1 MKIHTLFLHAFG
13 PFTQTVLDFSGS
25 AQLHL
30 VYGPNEAGKSSALRA
45 MGDLRYGIHAQS
57 KDDFLHAY
65 REMSLAGTFV
75 DASGQLLGLARR
87 KGNKDTLLL
96 ADPQTGAP
104 LAGSTVTPA
113 MLLALTGGVDRQ
125 QFDTLYALDAE
136 RLRKGGQQL
145 IQGEGELGA
154 ALFEASTG
162 TAGIQ
167 AMLATLANDAK
178 RYYAPRGQTMV
189 LNEAARQLDE
199 AQQRYKKAI
208 TRPEQWKQL
217 ERAQQEAQ
225 QQLSDIRTQLTSQR
239 QRVAQ
244 LAELR
249 AVEPLLRDLD
259 AAAQHWQQV
268 QGSVALAADARE
280 QRLAAQE
287 QARQAQEMLQAAD
300 AALHQCQQDLQGQ
313 SPEPLLLAHSGAIE
327 RLHTDAAQVRRTRD
341 EVARL
346 QAITHT
352 EAEQLRAQAE
362 RLGVPVSAGH
372 NLHALHSLHAI
383 SAQMPSAD
391 EHSAAEQALQQMH
404 DARHSLHS
412 ALAQQE
418 ALTARQQ
425 QLQQLQQQAQAL
437 VSPQQQQALS
447 LALQRALSLGDAEP
461 RREALQR
468 AADADQRKL
477 QQTLKDMGLTAA
489 QDLSARGHLASAR
502 IDDYEQAQNAWHSA
516 AALDH
521 SELQTLDKHLAE
533 QQRRRAGLGA
543 VGEVIT
549 AATLQQARALR
560 EQNWQ
565 GVRAAFV
572 VCASPTPANHS
583 ALVQDFERAQNEA
596 DRQADLLRE
605 GAQRAAQITEC
616 EQRIA
621 EMQQAQQALIA
632 RQAER
637 QTALAAS
644 QARWAQT
651 LAQAGVPLG
660 GAAEVREWLQLRHS
674 ALEQQER
681 WQQKSDEQ
689 TALQAQIDSAQSA
702 LCAALAALGAVIPPD
717 ASDLA
722 SQVALGT
729 ALERDLVRQRAAIE
743 QRSQDL
749 ADVAQGLQAQA
760 RQVAQQQQ
768 QVQASQNALSVH
780 CQRLYLCADAAPA
793 QVRAQC
799 QAMRDW
805 SSAYLL
811 HHKQLLQLHALQ
823 AHASALAS
831 DAAALG
837 ARLNEPLS
845 EPIELWV
852 DALARRLAQSREAS
866 ALHAALRKTEAAEHQ
881 RQQRAQALLASAQQT
896 LAALCAQ
903 AQVGQAEALPEAE
916 DQSQQRRAAEQ
927 RWQASTLQLAKT
939 SAQDANALRAAL
951 AQQDSAAL
959 DQEKQACIAH
969 IEQLEGDEKTAIAT
983 AYAAQQALAAIDTS
997 DAAALAREEMESA
1010 VARYRAGVR
1019 PWAQLKLAHALLSQ
1033 ALRRHR
1039 EQAQGPVLALASG
1052 YFCQMTGGR
1061 FARLLVDA
1069 DGHGHG
1075 ENPLLLAQP
1084 EQGAP
1089 IGIAAL
1095 SEGTADQ
1102 LHLALRLAALQVQ
1115 RQPERQTSQ
1124 TSQTSQMLP
1133 MPLVLDD
1140 VLMTADD
1147 ARAAQMLQ
1155 ALAQFAAQQQV
1166 LVFTHHRHLLEIAK
1180 RSLPAGV
1187 LRVHTL

>member
-189 LNEAARQLDE
+189 LNEAAQQLDQ

-208 TRPEQWKQL
+208 TRPDHWKQL

-225 QQLSDIRTQLTSQR
+225 QQLTDIRTQLTGQR

-244 LAELR
+244 LTELR

-280 QRLAAQE
+280 QRLATQE
-287 QARQAQEMLQAAD
+287 QARQAQEMLQAAN
-300 AALHQCQQDLQGQ
+300 AALQQCQQDLQGQ

-346 QAITHT
+346 QTITHT

-372 NLHALHSLHAI
+372 APHSLHAI

-391 EHSAAEQALQQMH
+391 EHSAAEQVLQQLH

-412 ALAQQE
+412 AVAQQE

-437 VSPQQQQALS
+437 VSPPQQQALS
-447 LALQRALSLGDAEP
+447 LALQRALSLGDAQP

-477 QQTLKDMGLTAA
+477 QQTLQDMGLTSA

-516 AALDH
+516 AALDLN
-521 SELQTLDKHLAE
+521 ELQTLDKHLAE
-533 QQRRRAGLGA
+533 QQRRRASLGA
-543 VGEVIT
+543 VGEVVT

-560 EQNWQ
+560 AQSWQ
-565 GVRAAFV
+565 GVRAA
-572 VCASPTPANHS
+572 CMNPLSANHT
-583 ALVQDFERAQNEA
+583 ALVQDFERAQSEA

-660 GAAEVREWLQLRHS
+660 SAAEVREWLQLRHS

-681 WQQKSDEQ
+681 WQQKSEEQ
-689 TALQAQIDSAQSA
+689 TALQAQIDSAQTA
-702 LCAALAALGAVIPPD
+702 LWTALAALGAVMPTD

-743 QRSQDL
+743 QRRQDL
-749 ADVAQGLQAQA
+749 TDVAQGLQAQA

-845 EPIELWV
+845 EPIELWI
-852 DALARRLAQSREAS
+852 DALVRRLAQSREAS
-866 ALHAALRKTEAAEHQ
+866 ALHTALRKTEAAEHQ
-881 RQQRAQALLASAQQT
+881 RQQRAQALLAGAQQT

-903 AQVGQAEALPEAE
+903 AQVDQADALPEAE
-916 DQSQQRRAAEQ
+916 AQSQQRRTAEQ
-927 RWQASTLQLAKT
+927 RWQALTLQLAKT

-959 DQEKQACIAH
+959 EQEKQTCIAH

-983 AYAAQQALAAIDTS
+983 VYVAQQALAAIDTS

-1069 DGHGHG
+1069 DGHGNG
-1075 ENPLLLAQP
+1075 ENQVLLTQP

-1115 RQPERQTSQ
+1115 RQPEC
-1124 TSQTSQMLP
+1124 QTSQMPP

-1147 ARAAQMLQ
+1147 TRAAQILQ
-1155 ALAQFAAQQQV
+1155 ALAQFAAQHQV
-1166 LVFTHHRHLLEIAK
+1166 LVFTHHQHLLDIAK
-1180 RSLPAGV
+1180 RTLPANV
-1187 LRVHTL
+1187 LQVHKLTTKNQLL